1 MQPRRTQNQLIL
13 SELKSN
19 PTGISSIEAFSKF
32 GITRLSARIYDLR
45 REGHTIYKRSESRNR
60 KNYARFF
67 MLHESPFPPEGSD
80 AAEIPFAAVA

>member
-19 PTGISSIEAFSKF
+19 PTGISSIEAFSKY

-45 REGHTIYKRSESRNR
+45 
-60 KNYARFF
+60 
-67 MLHESPFPPEGSD
+67 PFPPENSD